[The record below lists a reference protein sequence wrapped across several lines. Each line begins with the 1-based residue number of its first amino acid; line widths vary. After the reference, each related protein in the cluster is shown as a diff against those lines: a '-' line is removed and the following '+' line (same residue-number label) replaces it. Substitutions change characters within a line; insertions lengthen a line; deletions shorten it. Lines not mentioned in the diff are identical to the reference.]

1 MKVVKIGRI
10 TIMIKEKEDL
20 DPYTPIGYQDVVDIL
35 AGNRVIK
42 LNSITKKEVENLKS
56 ALDSVI
62 TSDGTGIESNM
73 FVDMLER
80 IRNEVGEDMFR
91 EMMKEAASHFKLEEA
106 EKKEEKS
113 GG

>member
-1 MKVVKIGRI
+1 MKIVKFGGI

-56 ALDSVI
+56 ALDSVV
-62 TSDGTGIESNM
+62 TLDGVEM
-73 FVDMLER
+73 EKDKFVDMLGR
-80 IRNEVGEDMFR
+80 IKNEVGEDMFR
-91 EMMKEAASHFKLEEA
+91 EMMKEAASHFKLEEK
-106 EKKEEKS
+106 EKEEKS